1 VAEKQSIL
9 GRIAQLTRANVN
21 ALLDRAE
28 DPEKMLDQLI
38 RDYSNNIAEAEQA
51 IAQTIGN
58 LRFAEQDYNSDVAA
72 VREWGDKA
80 QAAANRA
87 QQARGQGDT
96 AAADRF
102 DNLARMALQKQ
113 IGFEREVKNAEPIL
127 ASQNEVV
134 EKLKSGLTVMK
145 EKLTDLRNRKD
156 ALVARQ
162 RTADAQAQVQSAI
175 GSINVLDPTSE
186 LSRFEEQVRS
196 QEAVVAGRNE
206 LAAAS
211 LDSQF
216 AELEQDADSLEVEAR
231 FEALRGGGAGAVGGG
246 QPAQQIGGGQG
257 PTPGRPAGD
266 THAYHGQTPST
277 EPNPFPLPGDQPYH
291 SQQPGHGH
299 QPPPPPN
306 AQPYSGEQPQQG
318 YQPPQQGQQQPQQGY
333 QQPPQGYQQPQQGY
347 QQPQQGYQPPPSAGE
362 QGRHRQPQGYQPPA
376 PPRAGQTGQEP
387 YHGQQAQDTAQTS
400 TDRAPAGGEGAVH
413 ESGQTEAYHGQQ
425 PEGPGTPV
433 PEAGHTDAYHGQQG
447 AEGEDEQNPGP
458 RPPQQ

>member
-1 VAEKQSIL
+1 MAEKQSIL

-28 DPEKMLDQLI
+28 DPEKMLEQLI

-58 LRFAEQDYNSDVAA
+58 LRFAEQDYNADVAA
-72 VREWGDKA
+72 VREWGGKA

-102 DNLARMALQKQ
+102 DNLARVALQKQ

-134 EKLKSGLTVMK
+134 DKLKSGLTVMK

-156 ALVARQ
+156 SLVARQ
-162 RTADAQAQVQSAI
+162 RTADAQAQVQSAVS
-175 GSINVLDPTSE
+175 SINVLDPTSE

-216 AELEQDADSLEVEAR
+216 DELEQDVDSLEVEAR
-231 FEALRGGGAGAVGGG
+231 FEALRAGGAGAVGGG
-246 QPAQQIGGGQG
+246 QPSPQIGGGQG

-277 EPNPFPLPGDQPYH
+277 EPNPFPPAGDQPYH
-291 SQQPGHGH
+291 SQQPGQGH
-299 QPPPPPN
+299 QPPPPPG
-306 AQPYSGEQPQQG
+306 AQPYHGQQPHQG
-318 YQPPQQGQQQPQQGY
+318 YQRPH
-333 QQPPQGYQQPQQGY
+333 QGY
-347 QQPQQGYQPPPSAGE
+347 QQPQQGYQPQQGQQQPHQGYQPSPSAGE
-362 QGRHRQPQGYQPPA
+362 QGRHRQPQQGYQPPA
-376 PPRAGQTGQEP
+376 PPPAGQDP

-400 TDRAPAGGEGAVH
+400 TDRAPAGGAGAVH

-425 PEGPGTPV
+425 PEDGGAPGPET
-433 PEAGHTDAYHGQQG
+433 GHTDAYHGQQG
-447 AEGEDEQNPGP
+447 ADGEDEHNPGP